1 MLMPAAPDLCLY
13 IGLDLAWSP
22 RNLSG
27 AAVIQSRSLA
37 QGGQLLDVALLD
49 TNDAIL
55 RYVQRYVQSAQ
66 PLGSQVWIAVDA
78 PLRVPNLTGRRQA
91 EAQISQA
98 FRVYHA
104 GAHPANRHLLMRD
117 GVVRGEALVAGLQAL
132 GIPYKTQFEPGSHAV
147 VEVFPHPAMVTLFE
161 LSKVLPYKAKPKRDW
176 ATRLGAWRQYQRHLA
191 ALKTADPALTDVDGL
206 LAQDV
211 EALKGKKLKNYEDQM
226 DAVMCAYI
234 ALYAHRWG
242 SERCRVFGT
251 FADGSIF
258 TPVPLHLRPD
268 RP

>member
-1 MLMPAAPDLCLY
+1 MLVSPDLCLY

-27 AAVIQSRSLA
+27 GAVIQSRSLA
-37 QGGQLLDVALLD
+37 QGGQLIDVALLD

-55 RYVQRYVQSAQ
+55 SYVQRFAQNVQS
-66 PLGSQVWIAVDA
+66 LGLQIWIGVDA

-104 GAHPANRHLLMRD
+104 GAHPANRQLLMRD
-117 GVVRGEALVAGLQAL
+117 GVVRGEVLVAGLQAL
-132 GIPYKTQFEPGSHAV
+132 GIPHKTQFEPGSHAV

-161 LSKVLPYKAKPKRDW
+161 LAKVLPYKAKPKRDW
-176 ATRLGAWRQYQRHLA
+176 ATRLGAWRQYQQHLA
-191 ALKTADPALTDVDGL
+191 ALKTADPPLTGIDDLVS
-206 LAQDV
+206 QDV
-211 EALKGKKLKNYEDQM
+211 ETLKGKKLKNYEDQM
-226 DAVMCAYI
+226 DAVICAYI

-242 SERCRVFGT
+242 SKRCRVFGT
-251 FADGSIF
+251 LADGSIF

-268 RP
+268 GS